1 MRDVQPL
8 NFVGSVWT
16 AATALVLCV
25 CCHAKICDFRFVD
38 PGRDVKEFNV
48 SDPGEAVTQP
58 ALWEG
63 MEHTNIRLMREKE
76 RIFHF
81 CDDDVKRVGI
91 VGYEYST
98 DIKLRCVCVSVEG

>member
-1 MRDVQPL
+1 M
-8 NFVGSVWT
+8 GSVWT

-25 CCHAKICDFRFVD
+25 CCHAQICDFRFVD
-38 PGRDVKEFNV
+38 PGRDVKEFNI

-63 MEHTNIRLMREKE
+63 MERTNIRLMREKE

-81 CDDDVKRVGI
+81 CDDDVKRLGI